1 LSPRTTQCLTCSRG
15 TVSVQ
20 CQPTAEPARAFSYPK
35 RTAEGI
41 LLRIT
46 LVTDFD
52 IYRGTTLAVVF
63 LIKVPQG
70 AIRVPAHS
78 LQEPYSWS
86 SQHPPRSPTRSAP
99 LHHHR
104 PHSTFTCPSTAA
116 RVISRRR
123 KHQKVVSW
131 HLDLHQTRARR
142 LVPAGLYHNRY
153 HSHSV
158 TQPPHTLPAP

>member
-1 LSPRTTQCLTCSRG
+1 VVFHIR
-15 TVSVQ
+15 VIY
-20 CQPTAEPARAFSYPK
+20 E
-35 RTAEGI
+35 RTAVGI
-41 LLRIT
+41 LLQTT

-63 LIKVPQG
+63 SIKVPQG

-78 LQEPYSWS
+78 LQMPYSWS
-86 SQHPPRSPTRSAP
+86 SQHPPRSPTSSAP
-99 LHHHR
+99 LHHRR

-131 HLDLHQTRARR
+131 HLDLHQARARR
-142 LVPAGLYHNRY
+142 LVPAGLYHTHY
-153 HSHSV
+153 QSHGA
-158 TQPPHTLPAP
+158 TQPSHTLPIP